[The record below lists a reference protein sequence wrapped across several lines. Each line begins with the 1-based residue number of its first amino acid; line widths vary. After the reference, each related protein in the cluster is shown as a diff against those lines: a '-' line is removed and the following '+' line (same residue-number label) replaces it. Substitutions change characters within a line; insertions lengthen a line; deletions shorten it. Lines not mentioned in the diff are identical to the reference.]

1 MTHTPTNVR
10 NVAIAGQGGAGK
22 TTLVERLLFAAGAI
36 SRMGTIEDKNT
47 VTDYS
52 EEEKV
57 HGHSLQA
64 AVAHLTWHDHDVDLV
79 DTPGLTDFI
88 GHAVSSLPSV
98 ESVLIVID
106 AKKGIEP
113 NTRRIYNIAQERNL
127 PQLFVINKIEE
138 SNPEELELLTE
149 RLRETFGNICLPINL
164 PVAGLKDVVNVFDHD
179 SSDKPTDFSSVKDA
193 HTQIIEQ
200 CIELSDEL
208 TAEYF
213 EKGEGALDP
222 DKLHEV
228 FEKALRESH
237 LVPICYCSAKTGAGI
252 DDLLHIIA
260 DLCPSP
266 PEGNPRPFIKKDAD
280 GNESPF
286 FATPNPA
293 APVIAHVFK
302 VTADPF
308 VGKLAVFRVHQ
319 GTIRS
324 KDELYVDEHR
334 KPVRINHML
343 RLQGSKHEEIHE
355 AVPGDIVAVSKIDE
369 LAFNSVIHA
378 NPDESIRLKP
388 LPMPRPLYALAVELK
403 NHKDETKFSTAIH
416 KLMAEDPS
424 FHIERIEATKQTV
437 AQGLGEMHLRVVFEK
452 LKHAFGIEVN
462 TSPPRVAYKETIT
475 AKGEGHHRHKK
486 QSGGSGEFGEVYLR
500 VEPLPDDHEDTFEFV
515 NATVGGSVPRQ
526 FMPAIEKGI
535 RQALREGAIAGF
547 PMRGIRVE
555 VYDGKYHAVDSKEVA
570 FVKAGKRAFID
581 AVQKAKPALLEPF
594 ASLEVTIA
602 NHYMGDIASDL
613 STKRGRVVDTVV
625 NGDDTVVVKAVAPL
639 GELRNYANELKSIT
653 GGSGTYIMDYSHD
666 ERTPA
671 HIQQEVIASY
681 QPHQDED

>member
-1 MTHTPTNVR
+1 MTHTPSNVR
-10 NVAIAGQGGAGK
+10 NVAIAGHGGTGK

-36 SRMGTIEDKNT
+36 TRMGSITDKNT
-47 VTDYS
+47 VTDYTD
-52 EEEKV
+52 EEKA

-106 AKKGIEP
+106 PKKGIEP

-127 PQLFVINKIEE
+127 PQLFIINKIDE
-138 SNPEELELLTE
+138 SSPDELEMLTE
-149 RLRETFGNICLPINL
+149 RIRETFGSVCLPINI
-164 PVAGLKDVVNVFDHD
+164 PVAGLTDVVNVFDHD

-200 CIELSDEL
+200 CIEMSDEL

-213 EKGEGALDP
+213 DKGEGALDA
-222 DKLHEV
+222 DKLHDV

-252 DDLLHIIA
+252 EDLLHVIA

-266 PEGNPRPFIKKDAD
+266 PEGNPRPFLRKDAD

-286 FATPNPA
+286 FAKPDPS
-293 APVIAHVFK
+293 APVVAHVFK

-324 KDELYVDEHR
+324 KDELYVDDHR

-369 LAFNSVIHA
+369 LAFNSVLHS

-388 LPMPRPLYALAVELK
+388 PPVPRPLFGLAVELK

-452 LKHAFGIEVN
+452 LKHAFGIEVL
-462 TSPPRVAYKETIT
+462 TSPPKVAYKETIS

-500 VEPLPDDHEDTFEFV
+500 VEPLPDDHADGFEFV
-515 NATVGGSVPRQ
+515 NATVGGSIPRQ

-547 PMRGIRVE
+547 PMRGIKVE

-581 AVQKAKPALLEPF
+581 AVQKAKPVLLEPF

-602 NHYMGDIASDL
+602 SSYMGDIASDL
-613 STKRGRVVDTVV
+613 STKRGRVIDTAMNGDETVV
-625 NGDDTVVVKAVAPL
+625 LKPVAPL
-639 GELRNYANELKSIT
+639 GELRNYANELKASPADQEPT
-653 GGSGTYIMDYSHD
+653 SWTTATTK
-666 ERTPA
+666 RTPS
-671 HIQQEVIASY
+671 HIQQEVVAAY
-681 QPHQDED
+681 QPHHEED